1 MSTLRAEPVEA
12 QPAFDRLSTNEFTN
26 ESSRIKK
33 RSRVAAVVLAGGQG
47 RRMGGVDKGLVE
59 YRKRPLIEWVLA
71 ALAPQVDQLVI
82 SANRNLD
89 TYAAYG
95 HRVLPDTLPDF
106 PGPLAGVLAAL
117 DAVDADWLL
126 VVPCDT
132 PHLPADLAARL
143 LAAAQRDHVPLV
155 VAADDAR
162 THHTCFIVR
171 TDQRDALAAFLAR
184 GERAVR
190 HWQAELPSVRVEF
203 DAAAFANLNR
213 PEDLSIG

>member
-1 MSTLRAEPVEA
+1 M
-12 QPAFDRLSTNEFTN
+12 
-26 ESSRIKK
+26 
-33 RSRVAAVVLAGGQG
+33 LAGGLG

-59 YRKRPLIEWVLA
+59 YRRRPLIEWALA

-89 TYAAYG
+89 TYATYG

-126 VVPCDT
+126 VAPCDT

-143 LAAAQRDHVPLV
+143 LEAARQNNAPLA
-155 VAADDAR
+155 VAADEAR
-162 THHTCFIVR
+162 THHSCFIVR
-171 TDQRDALAAFLAR
+171 TDQRDPLAAFLAR

-190 HWQAELPSVRVEF
+190 HWQAGMASTTVLF
-203 DAAAFANLNR
+203 DSACFANFNQ
-213 PEDLSIG
+213 PGDLCA

>member
-1 MSTLRAEPVEA
+1 MQGGTKL
-12 QPAFDRLSTNEFTN
+12 
-26 ESSRIKK
+26 ESA
-33 RSRVAAVVLAGGQG
+33 RVAAVVLAGGQG
-47 RRMGGVDKGLVE
+47 SRMGGADKGLID
-59 YRKRPLIEWVLA
+59 YRGRLLVEWVLA
-71 ALAPQVDQLVI
+71 AIAPQVDELVI

-89 TYAAYG
+89 VYAALG
-95 HRVLPDTLPDF
+95 HRVLPDSLPGF

-117 DAVDADWLL
+117 QAVAADWLL

-143 LAAAQRDHVPLV
+143 LDGAKREQVPLA
-155 VAADDAR
+155 VAADALR

-171 TDQRDALAAFLAR
+171 TGQREHLAAFLAR

-190 HWQAELPSVRVEF
+190 QWQAGLPSVLVAF